1 VRRPD
6 RGFVRRGV
14 KLAHVAQSALTDFT
28 SHERRATIPNCARAA
43 GTQSATAH
51 TRGCWSLIDEA

>member
-1 VRRPD
+1 
-6 RGFVRRGV
+6 VRRGV